1 MKHRMFRHLYPL
13 VLGLAFGLPL
23 FCNARG
29 NDSIREYTTELY
41 DSARQRVV
49 PLGLYVPAGE
59 APKQVVLFNH
69 GYGGIDPQAYRSY
82 TYLTRELARQGW
94 FVISVQHERPGDAPL
109 AMEGDLNRNRLPNWQ
124 QGVDNMLFVIAQA
137 RNLWPSLDWSNL
149 TVIGHSNGGDMTMLL
164 AERHP
169 EVLRRAISLDHRRMP
184 VPRAVQ
190 PRLASL
196 RGCDY
201 EADPGVL
208 PSEEEARRCGIVLI
222 RYDDIA
228 HGDMDDKGS
237 REKHDRLC
245 RDILRLVRE
254 LK

>member
-1 MKHRMFRHLYPL
+1 MFRHLYPL
-13 VLGLAFGLPL
+13 LVLGLTLCFPR
-23 FCNARG
+23 FCHAQG
-29 NDSIREYTTELY
+29 NDPIREYTTELY
-41 DSARQRVV
+41 DSARGRVV
-49 PLGLYVPAGE
+49 PLGLYVPAE
-59 APKQVVLFNH
+59 AAPKQVVLFNH

-82 TYLTRELARQGW
+82 TYLTRELARQGY
-94 FVISVQHERPGDAPL
+94 FVISVQHERPGDTPL
-109 AMEGDLNRNRLPNWQ
+109 AMEGDLYRNRLPNWQ

-137 RNLWPSLDWSNL
+137 RNLWPSLAWSDL

-169 EVLRRAISLDHRRMP
+169 EALRRAISLDHRRMP
-184 VPRAVQ
+184 IPRRLH

-201 EADPGVL
+201 EADPDVL

-228 HGDMDDKGS
+228 HGDMDDKSS

-245 RDILRLVRE
+245 RDILRLLRE